1 MVRHAPKFCHRL
13 VLGAWYR
20 RPAQL
25 GGVPVLLDEAACRE
39 AFAAIGRPP
48 LLRAEFTQE
57 KTLPDVARPLRANGE
72 LLVSAEHGVILRT
85 LSPEFART
93 TKVMPLAPGATDK
106 PGVEARISRMIRAV
120 LAGEYGPLAEFFSA
134 QGRRDG
140 AHLHLTLTP
149 KSADVRSALRSIE
162 LRFGTYLEVVD
173 INEAA
178 GSRVRLTFSGF
189 RPSPG
194 LSADE
199 RRSFAEAS
207 AR

>member
-1 MVRHAPKFCHRL
+1 MRPSFVIGWFL
-13 VLGAWYR
+13 VLGT
-20 RPAQL
+20 
-25 GGVPVLLDEAACRE
+25 GVLRSWAASPVLLDEAACRE

-72 LLVSAEHGVILRT
+72 RLVSAEHGVILRT
-85 LSPEFART
+85 LSPEVART

-178 GSRVRLTFSGF
+178 GSKVRLMFSGF
-189 RPSPG
+189 RPTPD

-199 RRSFAEAS
+199 RRSFAEAA